1 MTDHRPPR
9 TGNTEVETLRG
20 FLGYLRTSIIGK
32 VEGAPEPHVRTAQVP
47 SGTNL
52 LGLLNHVTTVERWIF
67 LGEQVDDWPGTHP
80 PSDGR
85 SST

>member
-47 SGTNL
+47 SGSNL